1 MTDIK
6 ERRSEMKQQKHYI
19 AVDLGA
25 SNGRIILGKFDKKSI
40 TVEELYRFS
49 NDYIQ
54 VNDAYYWDILHLYS
68 SIIEG
73 LKAYGRKYTE
83 PIFGIGI
90 DTWGVDF
97 GLIDSQGRLAGNP
110 RAYRDARGLR
120 GMKAFH
126 EKYGE
131 RTAFNI
137 SGNANFEYNTL
148 YQLYDMVQSGDPQLE
163 AGEKLLLMPD
173 LIAYMLCGEASC
185 EYTHAST
192 TQMLDGRDWSQSI
205 VEMLGIKRGLLP
217 EIKLSGEKKGE
228 LYPHIIK
235 AAGLSQSVTVYCVG
249 SHDTASAVASVPAST
264 KNYAFLSSGTWSLM
278 GIENDKLINNDVVFE
293 NTFTNEGT
301 ITGGYRL
308 IRNIMGL
315 WIIQSCKREWDHKKP
330 ISWDEIVSSAK
341 EAPAFQSFI
350 DVDDHMFFDGSNM
363 VDNIKK
369 FCRDSGQ
376 KQPETI
382 GEIARTVYES
392 LAMCYREAFIGLEQL
407 QGGQIDV
414 LHIVGGGSKN
424 AMLNQM
430 TANAINRM
438 VVAGPAEATAI
449 GNLMVQIEASG
460 EVKDLAEMRSVIRE
474 SCDVKTY
481 SPMDV
486 SVWAD
491 GFERYKE
498 ILKK

>member
-1 MTDIK
+1 M
-6 ERRSEMKQQKHYI
+6 ERQKHYI

-25 SNGRIILGKFDKKSI
+25 SNGRIILGKFNQKEI
-40 TVEELYRFS
+40 TFEELYRFS
-49 NDYIQ
+49 NDYVQ

-73 LKAYGRKYTE
+73 LKAYSKKYSD
-83 PIFGIGI
+83 PIHGIGI

-126 EKYGE
+126 QKYGE
-131 RTAFNI
+131 KAAFNI

-148 YQLYDMVQSGDPQLE
+148 YQLYDMVQSKDPQLE
-163 AGEKLLLMPD
+163 AADKLLLLPD

-192 TQMLDGRDWSQSI
+192 TQMLDGRTWSKGLI
-205 VEMLGIKRGLLP
+205 DMLGIKPDLLP
-217 EIKLSGEKKGE
+217 EVKLSGEKKSD
-228 LYPHIIK
+228 LYPHIVEST
-235 AAGLSQSVTVYCVG
+235 GLSQTAPVYCVG

-278 GIENDKLINNDVVFE
+278 GIENDKLIINDVVF
-293 NTFTNEGT
+293 NHSFTNEGT

-308 IRNIMGL
+308 LRNIMGL
-315 WIIQSCKREWDHKKP
+315 WIIQNCKREWDHKKP
-330 ISWDEIVSSAK
+330 ISWDEVVNNAK

-363 VDNIKK
+363 VGNVQQY
-369 FCRDSGQ
+369 CRNTGQ
-376 KQPETI
+376 KVPETI

-392 LAMCYREAFIGLEQL
+392 LAMCYREAFVGLEQL
-407 QGGQIDV
+407 KGEQIDV

-424 AMLNQM
+424 DMLNQM

-449 GNLMVQIEASG
+449 GNLMVQIKASG
-460 EVKDLAEMRSVIRE
+460 GVKDLAEMRSVIRE
-474 SCDVKTY
+474 SCDVKTF
-481 SPMDV
+481 SPTDV
-486 SVWAD
+486 DAWAD
-491 GFERYKE
+491 SFNRYKK
-498 ILKK
+498 IVGK